1 MSNDGGPQSDASPSP
16 SPSRFE
22 LTVTALIVGVGL
34 SVVMSMATVYLG
46 LRAGMTV
53 SASIPA
59 AVVAIGFLRALGR
72 SSILEANLV
81 QTAASAGES
90 LAAGIIFTVPAFVL
104 TGIWTDFDYWTTS
117 FIALAGG
124 LLGVLFMIPMRR
136 VFIVDNAELKYPE
149 GVACAEV
156 LKAGSGESAK
166 EDGAG
171 GGVAFLLGG
180 MLFGA
185 GYKIMQSLMTW
196 ISGAF
201 EKAALAGNRVVY
213 FGGDASP
220 ALMCVGYIVG
230 LGVAIQIFLGGA
242 IGWLVALP
250 MFDATAYAAAPD
262 QPALEIAKT
271 IGKTQIRYIGVG
283 AMVVGG
289 LVSIWK
295 VRAGMVGAIREVRQ
309 MAFGAAV
316 ESPAEERNLSG
327 SAIVGLT
334 ATCLALI
341 VGVYYVVLQKN
352 IPLTLLTTACMVT
365 MAFFFTA
372 VASYIVGLVGN
383 SNSPVSGMTI
393 SAVLGTGLLIGLLG
407 FEGQAAMA
415 ATLGVAGVVC
425 CVACT
430 SGDVC
435 NDLKTGQLVG
445 ASPRQQQIM
454 QVLGVAFAAFVM
466 APTLSVL
473 HKVYGIGSDELPAP
487 QAGLFKSIAEGF
499 FGDEK
504 IPLELVGVGAGIAA
518 AMILA
523 NLAFSAVG
531 TKFRLHLMPVAVGI
545 YLPLTVSTPILIGG
559 LIRWAVNRS
568 SASSEA
574 QDSGPGV
581 LIGSGVIAGESLVGV
596 LVGFYLF
603 ARTSQYDWLRNS
615 LPDFEETFGG
625 MLSDGGKEL
634 LGVVLLTCLAV
645 WLYVASTRNRS
656 GDKS

>member
-1 MSNDGGPQSDASPSP
+1 MSNQDGRSGAGSSSGY
-16 SPSRFE
+16 E
-22 LTVTALIVGVGL
+22 LTPTAIVLGVLL
-34 SVVMSMATVYLG
+34 SVVMGMATVYLG

-59 AVVAIGFLRALGR
+59 AVVAIGCLRVLGR

-104 TGIWTDFDYWTTS
+104 TGIWTDFNYWTTS
-117 FIALAGG
+117 LIALSGG

-156 LKAGSGESAK
+156 LKAGSGELDK
-166 EDGAG
+166 EADAPA
-171 GGVAFLLGG
+171 GGVAYVVAGIA
-180 MLFGA
+180 FGA
-185 GYKIMQSLMTW
+185 AYKFLQSLMGW
-196 ISGAF
+196 IVNAL
-201 EKAALAGNRVVY
+201 EAARQAGSSVFY

-230 LGVAIQIFLGGA
+230 LGVAIQIFMGGA

-250 MFDATAYAAAPD
+250 LFDATAFAAGQAEPSEGAVD
-262 QPALEIAKT
+262 LAFGIWSTKV
-271 IGKTQIRYIGVG
+271 RYIGVG

-289 LVSIWK
+289 IVSIWK
-295 VRAGMVGAIREVRQ
+295 VRDGLVGAVRELQQ
-309 MAFGAAV
+309 MMRSSDEVVDAKD
-316 ESPAEERNLSG
+316 RNLSG
-327 SAIVGLT
+327 GAIAGLT
-334 ATCLALI
+334 IVCLALI
-341 VGVYYVVLQKN
+341 TGVYYSVLQHNVPLTAVTTLLMVVL
-352 IPLTLLTTACMVT
+352 
-365 MAFFFTA
+365 AFFFTA

-393 SAVLGTGLLIGLLG
+393 SAVLAAGLFMWVCG

-445 ASPRQQQIM
+445 ASPRNQQIM
-454 QVLGVAFAAFVM
+454 QVLGVGLAAFVM
-466 APTLSVL
+466 APTLAIL
-473 HKVYGIGSDELPAP
+473 HKVYGIGSNELPAP

-499 FGDEK
+499 FGEEQ
-504 IPLELVGVGAGIAA
+504 IPGGLVAIGAGIGVAMLLANFAFAA
-518 AMILA
+518 A
-523 NLAFSAVG
+523 G
-531 TKFRLHLMPVAVGI
+531 TKFRFYLMPVAVGI
-545 YLPLTVSTPILIGG
+545 YLPLTVSTPILVGG
-559 LIRWAVNRS
+559 LIRWAVNLRS
-568 SASSEA
+568 KSAES

-581 LIGSGVIAGESLVGV
+581 LISSGVIAGESLVGV
-596 LVGFYLF
+596 LIGFFLF
-603 ARTSQYDWLRNS
+603 GQNSGPDWLQKL
-615 LPDFEETFGG
+615 LPNFERFGE
-625 MLSDGGKEL
+625 MLKSYHKEMLALVL
-634 LGVVLLTCLAV
+634 LGALGA
-645 WLYVASTRNRS
+645 WLYVASTRKRTNN
-656 GDKS
+656 G